1 MNQSH
6 CLGSKEFILN
16 CLYFVLLDLHLTVM
30 SVEDLVTPYALPL
43 FVILNV
49 GASYSAYIYC
59 LFMYKS
65 RSMNRR

>member
-1 MNQSH
+1 MSAYYEASR
-6 CLGSKEFILN
+6 LGSKEFILN

-49 GASYSAYIYC
+49 GASYSAFIFC
-59 LFMYKS
+59 VFLCI
-65 RSMNRR
+65 RVAV